1 MDLLDIMLNIYEPKG
16 FIVLNPVKL
25 CAFMC
30 LIVLFATTYSFIE
43 NAVCC
48 ALAQEPTIESEP
60 MEQRPLSPT
69 TSGQLGWIN
78 ENKDT
83 LSISTESDG
92 PISGNSSLRV
102 DVQPASTINE
112 TVDSPWSVIS
122 SDFIPVRDSNYLE
135 YSLNVAAKDVNQL
148 HSKVYYYD
156 SNKKEIT
163 WDFIF
168 AGRDGTFQ
176 DSFKSSFA
184 TPKQAEYL
192 KIQMWVKKS
201 LKPSSFLLDDVKIQ
215 RTSAEDK

>member
-1 MDLLDIMLNIYEPKG
+1 MYEPKG
-16 FIVLNPVKL
+16 FIVLSALKL

-30 LIVLFATTYSFIE
+30 LIVLFATTYSIIE
-43 NAVCC
+43 DAVSC
-48 ALAQEPTIESEP
+48 ALAQEPTIEREP
-60 MEQRPLSPT
+60 MEQRPFSPT
-69 TSGQLGWIN
+69 TSGQVGWIN
-78 ENKDT
+78 EDKDT
-83 LSISTESDG
+83 LSVSTESDE

-112 TVDSPWSVIS
+112 TVDSPWNVIS
-122 SDFIPVRDSNYLE
+122 SHFIPVSNSNYLE

-148 HSKVYYYD
+148 HSKVFYYD

-168 AGRDGTFQ
+168 GGRDGTFQ

-184 TPKQAEYL
+184 IPKQAEYV

-201 LKPSSFLLDDVKIQ
+201 LNPSSFLLDDVKIE
-215 RTSAEDK
+215 RASA